1 MLMVNGDPGMRD
13 IVWQQTVSV
22 LPQSQYNFSL
32 WYSAWHPIQSL
43 NVVEFNG
50 LPAFG
55 FDANDS
61 YAKWTRA
68 NATWLSGD
76 ATSLTISII
85 NVDTVLQGNDLAL
98 DDIALNFEMMLARQV
113 PDGGSTLAMFL
124 VAFISMAAW
133 KRSQRRS

>member
-1 MLMVNGDPGMRD
+1 
-13 IVWQQTVSV
+13 
-22 LPQSQYNFSL
+22 
-32 WYSAWHPIQSL
+32 
-43 NVVEFNG
+43 VVEFNG
-50 LPAFG
+50 MPAFG